1 MQSVQTA
8 KTLDIETTIL
18 TNPKL
23 NKNKQLSAG
32 IISSKTN
39 SAVYIETPELINPF
53 GLSFFDGA
61 KGATEDAKSW
71 SIVLKAS
78 GGKNGNQED
87 IDRFFK
93 FLKDLDDKIIDYGLL
108 HSQTLFKKK
117 YDESQRAI
125 VVDLLYNR
133 GVKSSVGKDGTV
145 YPDQIKLKVMK
156 NENMLP
162 DVNVFKNSATPM
174 TLSSWED
181 LQALVPKG
189 TPLKAIIQPRVYFV
203 NGKFGTN
210 FRVLQIKLPNVER
223 VGRPIG
229 YSFSEAPA
237 SEAVSDEAPLSVLNV
252 EKMSIS
258 STVEKTETTP
268 DSEEEEEESEEG
280 SEVEVEED

>member
-8 KTLDIETTIL
+8 KTLDIETTVL
-18 TNPKL
+18 NNPKL

-53 GLSFFDGA
+53 GLSTYDGG
-61 KGATEDAKSW
+61 KGSTEETKSW
-71 SIVLKAS
+71 SIVLKAF
-78 GGKNGNQED
+78 GGKGGNQED
-87 IDRFFK
+87 IDKFFK
-93 FLKDLDDKIIDYGLL
+93 FLKDLDEKIIDFGLL

-117 YDESQRAI
+117 YDASQRAI

-156 NENMLP
+156 NDNMMP
-162 DVNVFKNSATPM
+162 DVNVFKDSATPLS
-174 TLSSWED
+174 LSSWED
-181 LQALVPKG
+181 LQALIPKG
-189 TPLKAIIQPRVYFV
+189 TPIKAIIQPRLYIV

-210 FRVLQIKLPNVER
+210 FRVIQIKLPNVER

-229 YSFSEAPA
+229 YAFSEAPTPDTP
-237 SEAVSDEAPLSVLNV
+237 SDDVPPP
-252 EKMSIS
+252 
-258 STVEKTETTP
+258 TVEKAPVKVAPEVVA
-268 DSEEEEEESEEG
+268 DSEEEEEEEEEDG

>member
-8 KTLDIETTIL
+8 KTLEIETTIL

-61 KGATEDAKSW
+61 KGATEDSKSW

-78 GGKNGNQED
+78 GGKGGNQED

-93 FLKDLDDKIIDYGLL
+93 YLKDLDDKIIDYGLL

-156 NENMLP
+156 NENMMP

-181 LQALVPKG
+181 LQSLVPKG

-258 STVEKTETTP
+258 ATVEKAETTP

-280 SEVEVEED
+280 SEVEVDEN

>member
-61 KGATEDAKSW
+61 KGSTEETKSW
-71 SIVLKAS
+71 SIVLKAA

-87 IDRFFK
+87 IDKFFK
-93 FLKDLDDKIIDYGLL
+93 FLKDLDEKIIDYGLL

-125 VVDLLYNR
+125 VVDLLYNK

-162 DVNVFKNSATPM
+162 DVNVFKNSATPLA
-174 TLSSWED
+174 LSSWED

-189 TPLKAIIQPRVYFV
+189 TPIKAIIQPRVYFV

-237 SEAVSDEAPLSVLNV
+237 SEASSDDVSVPQKEVTPSKAEV
-252 EKMSIS
+252 
-258 STVEKTETTP
+258 TP
-268 DSEEEEEESEEG
+268 DSEEEEEEEESEEG